1 MSAGTATACLDFSH
15 GARCPFEGIN
25 DLLDVSAV
33 IGEVSGRVIELLK
46 IAEQLK
52 ALSPAFSSK
61 QRKVLA
67 ERLEAELNGLKVSVG
82 EAELSAL
89 KLEKAQI
96 ELNDEIKR
104 LKQWHEEKAGY
115 EEYITPAGGATY
127 RRKHHGSERGSGHH
141 LCATCFENDKKSV
154 LQRIPRD
161 GFVQFQCHQCGTPVL
176 METLKGFV
184 EFQGPEWER

>member
-1 MSAGTATACLDFSH
+1 M
-15 GARCPFEGIN
+15 
-25 DLLDVSAV
+25 SAV

-52 ALSPAFSSK
+52 ALSPVLSGK
-61 QRKVLA
+61 KRQLLA
-67 ERLEAELNGLKVSVG
+67 ERLEAELNDIQISIRK
-82 EAELSAL
+82 AELSAL
-89 KLEKAQI
+89 EFEKAQI
-96 ELNDEIKR
+96 QLNDEIKR

-154 LQRIPRD
+154 LQPIP
-161 GFVQFQCHQCGTPVL
+161 GEGVVQFKCHQCGTPVM
-176 METLKGFV
+176 METLRGFV
-184 EFQGPEWER
+184 EFQVPEWER